1 MLLGVDVGGTKIATG
16 LIDSNGQIVFRTKSQ
31 QIQAV

>member
-16 LIDSNGQIVFRTKSQ
+16 LIDSNGQIVFRMKFPTDT
-31 QIQAV
+31 